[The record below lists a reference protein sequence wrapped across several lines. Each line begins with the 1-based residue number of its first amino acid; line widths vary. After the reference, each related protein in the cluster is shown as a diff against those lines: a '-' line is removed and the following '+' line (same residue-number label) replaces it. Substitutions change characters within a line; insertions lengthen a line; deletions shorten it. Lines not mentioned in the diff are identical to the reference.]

1 MLKSILTN
9 LGGQRIL
16 WIEQSRSMA
25 VAEVLR
31 RVSASDYAKLR
42 GCRAAVAVRPS
53 AEILVTLVS
62 LDGICRDILLMP
74 DSTAPRQREVLL
86 REFGAEILIEGRKAK
101 FLKYGGFNSGGHEGT
116 TFATRWVI
124 PTSGTTGA
132 PKFVS
137 HTFRSLTKT
146 MKAKQ
151 LEAPLRW
158 GLLYDLSRFAGLQV
172 FLSCLLSGSPLIL
185 TDEALPLSAR
195 LELLQEHDCT
205 ALSATPSMWR
215 KILMI
220 PCSQH
225 LQLRQITLGGE
236 IADQKV
242 LDALHSRYANA
253 RMVHIYASTEAGA
266 CFSVKDGLAGF
277 PVAYITNPPEGVDL
291 RVTDDRLLWIRP
303 STHDQQYLNSDTNL
317 FDADGFINTGDLVV
331 KSGDRYYFVG
341 RANGSINVGGD
352 KVHPEEVEAALLT
365 FSCVRQAR
373 VYAKNNAF
381 LGAVVAADVVVDT
394 ANFSRDHLLKEL
406 ARMLPPYKI
415 PATLNIVSD
424 LELSSAGKKI
434 RLQ

>member
-1 MLKSILTN
+1 
-9 LGGQRIL
+9 
-16 WIEQSRSMA
+16 
-25 VAEVLR
+25 
-31 RVSASDYAKLR
+31 
-42 GCRAAVAVRPS
+42 
-53 AEILVTLVS
+53 
-62 LDGICRDILLMP
+62 
-74 DSTAPRQREVLL
+74 
-86 REFGAEILIEGRKAK
+86 
-101 FLKYGGFNSGGHEGT
+101 
-116 TFATRWVI
+116 
-124 PTSGTTGA
+124 
-132 PKFVS
+132 
-137 HTFRSLTKT
+137 
-146 MKAKQ
+146 
-151 LEAPLRW
+151 
-158 GLLYDLSRFAGLQV
+158 
-172 FLSCLLSGSPLIL
+172 
-185 TDEALPLSAR
+185 
-195 LELLQEHDCT
+195 
-205 ALSATPSMWR
+205 
-215 KILMI
+215 
-220 PCSQH
+220 
-225 LQLRQITLGGE
+225 
-236 IADQKV
+236 
-242 LDALHSRYANA
+242 
-253 RMVHIYASTEAGA
+253 MVHIYASTEAGA

-277 PVAYITNPPEGVDL
+277 PVAYTTNPPEGVDL